1 MSAFPPLP
9 LGQRIPPSVHGVSC
23 SLPTLR
29 AVIGYEEK
37 DPEITRHLTSGYP
50 RFVVHPF
57 CRQLAALFAQELG
70 LAGHTI
76 WLTASQRSA
85 ESLAVHLGAAQPT
98 RINHDGLH
106 GVAHPENPEFFARAK
121 TYLQH
126 TGGFLSSREAEDH
139 LVRRGLIPAAAN
151 EALHPGDALATV
163 RAVLRKAY
171 PTAGDADLI
180 LTHTGM
186 SAFHAAWRAL
196 SDLQAARGR
205 TIWIQVGWLY
215 LDTIAIV
222 KEFAARPQ
230 DYVYLP
236 DVQDLGA
243 LSRLLAER
251 GDRVAGIVT
260 EAPTNPLIQTADLAA
275 LAALARQHGA
285 RVILDPT
292 LVSPFNVEVLPH
304 ADLVVN
310 SLTKYAAS
318 EGDVIAGAIIVNPAG
333 PDAAHLR
340 THCTLRAESIYR
352 RDLARLAAQIGDYE
366 PVIARTNA
374 TTPQVVSFL
383 EHHPRV
389 RDVFWSLH
397 PASRANYLKIARS
410 PAHVGAMVT
419 FTLRMPL
426 DRFYDRLRIPKGP
439 SFGMKTSLISPFIYL
454 AHYDLVTSEA
464 GRAEL
469 ATSGLNPEL
478 LRLAI
483 GCEDPVDIIAA
494 LAEALS

>member
-1 MSAFPPLP
+1 MS
-9 LGQRIPPSVHGVSC
+9 S
-23 SLPTLR
+23 
-29 AVIGYEEK
+29 
-37 DPEITRHLTSGYP
+37 
-50 RFVVHPF
+50 
-57 CRQLAALFAQELG
+57 
-70 LAGHTI
+70 
-76 WLTASQRSA
+76 
-85 ESLAVHLGAAQPT
+85 
-98 RINHDGLH
+98 
-106 GVAHPENPEFFARAK
+106 
-121 TYLQH
+121 
-126 TGGFLSSREAEDH
+126 
-139 LVRRGLIPAAAN
+139 
-151 EALHPGDALATV
+151 
-163 RAVLRKAY
+163 
-171 PTAGDADLI
+171 
-180 LTHTGM
+180 
-186 SAFHAAWRAL
+186 FHAAWRAL

>member
-9 LGQRIPPSVHGVSC
+9 LGQRIPSSVHGVSC
-23 SLPTLR
+23 SLPTMR

-50 RFVVHPF
+50 RFVIHPF
-57 CRQLAALFAQELG
+57 CRQLAAHFAAELG
-70 LAGHTI
+70 LAGHTV
-76 WLTASQRSA
+76 WLTASRRTA
-85 ESLAVHLGAAQPT
+85 EDLAAHLGVALAT
-98 RINHDGLH
+98 RIDHDGLH
-106 GVAHPENPEFFARAK
+106 GIAHPENPELYARAK

-139 LVRRGLIPAAAN
+139 LARLGLIPSVTAEELN
-151 EALHPGDALATV
+151 SGDALATV

-171 PTAGDADLI
+171 PTAGDADFI
-180 LTHTGM
+180 LTNTGM
-186 SAFHAAWRAL
+186 SAFHAAWRTL
-196 SDLQAARGR
+196 SDLQATRGR

-222 KEFAARPQ
+222 KKFAPTPQ

-236 DVQDLGA
+236 DVQNLDA
-243 LSRLLAER
+243 LTRLFAER
-251 GDRVAGIVT
+251 GDRIAGIVT
-260 EAPTNPLIQTADLAA
+260 EAPTNPLVQTSDLAAMADLA
-275 LAALARQHGA
+275 RRHGA

-292 LVSPFNVEVLPH
+292 LVSPFNVNVLPH
-304 ADLVVN
+304 CDLVVN

-318 EGDVIAGAIIVNPAG
+318 EGDVIAGVIVVNPAG

-352 RDLARLAAQIGDYE
+352 RDLARLAAQVGDFE
-366 PVIARTNA
+366 SVIAKTNA
-374 TTPQVVSFL
+374 TTPKVVTFL
-383 EHHPRV
+383 ENHPRV
-389 RDVFWSLH
+389 REVFWSLH

-439 SFGMKTSLISPFIYL
+439 SFGMKSSIICPFIFL
-454 AHYDLVTSEA
+454 AHYDLVTSES

-469 ATSGLNPEL
+469 AASGLNPEL
-478 LRLAI
+478 LRLSI
-483 GCEDPVDIIAA
+483 GCEAPEDIIAA

>member
-1 MSAFPPLP
+1 M
-9 LGQRIPPSVHGVSC
+9 
-23 SLPTLR
+23 R

-37 DPEITRHLTSGYP
+37 DPEVTQHLTSGYP

-57 CRQLAALFAQELG
+57 CRQLAAHFAQELG

-76 WLTASQRSA
+76 WLTASLRSA
-85 ESLAVHLGAAQPT
+85 ESLAAHLGAAQST

-139 LVRRGLIPAAAN
+139 LVRRGLIPAAAK
-151 EALHPGDALATV
+151 EDLHPGDALAAV
-163 RAVLRKAY
+163 RSVLRKAY
-171 PTAGDADLI
+171 STAGDADFI
-180 LTHTGM
+180 LTNTGM
-186 SAFHAAWRAL
+186 SAFHAAWRVL
-196 SDLQAARGR
+196 SDLQATRGR

-222 KEFAARPQ
+222 KKFAAGPQ

-243 LSRLLAER
+243 LARILAER

-260 EAPTNPLIQTADLAA
+260 EAPTNPLVQTADLAA
-275 LAALARQHGA
+275 IARLAHQHGA

-292 LVSPFNVEVLPH
+292 LVSPFNIEVLPH

-340 THCTLRAESIYR
+340 THCTLRAETIYR

-366 PVIARTNA
+366 SVIAKTNA
-374 TTPQVVSFL
+374 TTPKVVTFL
-383 EHHPRV
+383 ENHPRV

-439 SFGMKTSLISPFIYL
+439 SFGMKTSLICPFIFL
-454 AHYDLVTSEA
+454 AHYDLVTSES

-469 ATSGLNPEL
+469 AASGLNPEL
-478 LRLAI
+478 LRLSI
-483 GCEDPVDIIAA
+483 GCESPDDIIAA